1 MTVMIIIFPGAGGD
15 GRALRTEARFQGS
28 MVSASR
34 RVAFPHSGDRPP
46 ILEPSRLSSWVRCSA
61 HHGACSARRAAS
73 KRTMSPSERGS
84 NTTRRVRRSSIYFL
98 RAKLFLQ
105 INARGWVRPLANS
118 AGRHIALKSRT
129 TLSAP
134 IPAMAPFAFVG
145 RVCRRAALP
154 CLFRRRILPV
164 GTGLD
169 GSSLTSRGE
178 RTEVKRPAAANK
190 LLADR
195 WHRLHCQ
202 APRY

>member
-1 MTVMIIIFPGAGGD
+1 MGQQSSAINEKHRTFIEAQKIFFVASAAPR
-15 GRALRTEARFQGS
+15 GRVNVSPKGMATLRVLATNEVAYLDCTGS
-28 MVSASR
+28 GSETRAHLLAS
-34 RVAFPHSGDRPP
+34 DDQ
-46 ILEPSRLSSWVRCSA
+46 RL
-61 HHGACSARRAAS
+61 
-73 KRTMSPSERGS
+73 T
-84 NTTRRVRRSSIYFL
+84 I
-98 RAKLFLQ
+98 
-105 INARGWVRPLANS
+105 
-118 AGRHIALKSRT
+118 KSRT

-154 CLFRRRILPV
+154 CLFRRRILLV